1 MIVRRAD
8 TGQTWAQVAAL
19 PDGSV
24 YVVDNQAERGHVM
37 RMLLAQG
44 KPRNA
49 LIILLATDR
58 RADLGRARGLP
69 RSTLYDIDHAVE
81 MDPTNADL
89 AFLLSRLTKKGPS
102 T

>member
-1 MIVRRAD
+1 MILP
-8 TGQTWAQVAAL
+8 TIAA
-19 PDGSV
+19 
-24 YVVDNQAERGHVM
+24 
-37 RMLLAQG
+37 
-44 KPRNA
+44 
-49 LIILLATDR
+49 IIANVL
-58 RADLGRARGLP
+58 DLGPARGLP